1 MPSSHP
7 ASSQPHKAED
17 DGDILDKNKL
27 TQPHLDMIAAG
38 EPRLFVPLVSLGL
51 LLPSWRCYAL
61 NEKCGKSFIV
71 SMINIF
77 LSQGRE
83 TLSSELHP
91 GGLFSR
97 SQGSKNPSKPSDHD
111 VLKLS
116 SKLSGKIFPA
126 RFGSHVFVRKEQKI
140 FN

>member
-51 LLPSWRCYAL
+51 LPPSWRCYAL
-61 NEKCGKSFIV
+61 NEIV
-71 SMINIF
+71 IVINDQYFLISGQGNALFRIASRGIIF
-77 LSQGRE
+77 
-83 TLSSELHP
+83 TLPRL
-91 GGLFSR
+91 
-97 SQGSKNPSKPSDHD
+97 
-111 VLKLS
+111 
-116 SKLSGKIFPA
+116 
-126 RFGSHVFVRKEQKI
+126 
-140 FN
+140 